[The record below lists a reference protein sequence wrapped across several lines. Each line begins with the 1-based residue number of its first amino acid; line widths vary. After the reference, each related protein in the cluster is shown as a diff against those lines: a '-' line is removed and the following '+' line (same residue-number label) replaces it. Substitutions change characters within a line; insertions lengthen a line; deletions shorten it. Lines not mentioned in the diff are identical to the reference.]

1 MMRAILLRFGREDWL
16 KTHSVLAGRIT
27 GARWYHARMSA
38 LVLWFLLGQTMA
50 SMPEFI
56 EGTELRLVSPDLMT
70 VYSSGR
76 VSDGRLMIDLPL
88 DAGTEIRLLVFP
100 PNVTDG
106 QAAALLSGAQAV
118 FAHVAE
124 ERADILLS
132 FPDEVGTV
140 SLREWLRTERG
151 IVLVLVTRR

>member
-1 MMRAILLRFGREDWL
+1 
-16 KTHSVLAGRIT
+16 
-27 GARWYHARMSA
+27 MSA

-50 SMPEFI
+50 AMPEFI

-76 VSDGRLMIDLPL
+76 VSEGRLMIDLPL

-118 FAHVAE
+118 FARVAE
-124 ERADILLS
+124 ERADILLT
-132 FPDEVGTV
+132 FPEEAETV